1 MSNHTNNKILY
12 TARPLSRHVGGLH
25 DPLLQNKGDY
35 IKEQINILDSS
46 NKLLAPH
53 HRFGHDI
60 GELDGLNRQH
70 NNKRQNRQSTS
81 AIGETAPHSFDRD
94 LRDSLG
100 FVSDTG
106 SELDIHTKDVY
117 LRGDT
122 FKYNPYEDF
131 LYKRGL
137 MSDGN
142 QRRRIKTTYLN
153 IDSRF
158 RNTKPAIFTD
168 PAVTLEQ
175 NPLQFTKGSDIMFV
189 NHKNH
194 TLSPSDQITLTG
206 ASTEISIL
214 RTFRDRNQTMPTFI
228 IPSNCNVM
236 KVFFEHGIS
245 LDYRGDNIRVVFSGI
260 QGDKGSNIQS
270 TFLGTIPTNIL
281 NNGHIVR
288 LTITDPTAPEN
299 CQIEGVEINCS
310 VEDIK
315 ARFGSDFFT
324 CSDQHFFV
332 ILPVNM
338 VSRDNSDPAYVLS
351 DYNFNLRFDSIG
363 GVNLNLI
370 NASYPITVN
379 NLNGFH
385 TVINTY
391 ENGYDIK
398 LNAPALNTTRGG
410 GNFTKVA
417 KITSVLQS
425 YPDPHRYR
433 IGLGNVFHNVLSV
446 RLVSTEFPN
455 TDKVIRN
462 NISGS
467 NNKIYWNN
475 IDDGDYL
482 YSIEIPPGNY
492 STNDLVIVMQNL
504 FSATPRINAQDEE
517 LSELLNISYTERH
530 FMQVVINE
538 NTGKVTFK
546 LFKEF
551 IVDRPIVQVDPNI
564 STNQPTADAG
574 ITYRLTIN
582 HPNHGMTFSG
592 QNILIQN
599 AITHLGIPASV
610 INGTHRV
617 ETINGPDQYVIALP
631 KFNLTSSVVDTGGG
645 INVFIYVPDQFRL
658 RFDQPDT
665 IGTLLGF
672 RLAGEQTSI
681 TEFDTEIS
689 NQDKYFLETEE
700 QDVNFIG
707 QTTNFTNNALQL
719 SGEDYVL
726 MVAEPLKTMSSIGPV
741 KDIFSK
747 IILCDAPGRVLYN
760 TFVPTSHIF
769 DDPLES
775 LFELDIRFYNPDGT
789 FYNFNGLN
797 HSYTLEI
804 TTIVDIPEGSG
815 ISASTGKN
823 YNREIR

>member
-12 TARPLSRHVGGLH
+12 HAKPLNRHVGGAH
-25 DPLLQNKGDY
+25 EPLLQNKSDY
-35 IKEQINILDSS
+35 INEQTNILDSG
-46 NKLLAPH
+46 NKLLSPH

-60 GELDGLNRQH
+60 HDHQDSRTS
-70 NNKRQNRQSTS
+70 STS
-81 AIGETAPHSFDRD
+81 HKTRSNAIGNQQNSSGTNAGVGG
-94 LRDSLG
+94 LG
-100 FVSDTG
+100 FVTDTG

-117 LRGDT
+117 LRGDS
-122 FKYNPYEDF
+122 FKYDPHEDF

-137 MSDGN
+137 MSDGH

-158 RNTKPAIFTD
+158 RNTKPSIFTD
-168 PAVTLEQ
+168 PAITLEH
-175 NPLQFTKGSDIMFV
+175 NPLKFTKGSDIMFI
-189 NHKNH
+189 NHRNH
-194 TLSPSDQITLTG
+194 ILVPTDQITLTG
-206 ASTEISIL
+206 ASTSKIVL
-214 RTFRDRNQTMPTFI
+214 RTFRDRNQTMPTII

-236 KVFFEHGIS
+236 KVFYEHGIN
-245 LDYRGDNIRVVFSGI
+245 LDYRGDNIQVAFTEI
-260 QGDKGSNIQS
+260 KGDKGSNVQS
-270 TFLGTIPTNIL
+270 TFLGTIPVNIL
-281 NNGHIVR
+281 NNTHTVR
-288 LTITDPTAPEN
+288 LTVTDLTAPPD

-315 ARFGSDFFT
+315 ARHGADFFT

-370 NASYPITVN
+370 NAVYPITVN

-385 TVINTY
+385 TIINIY
-391 ENGYDIK
+391 DNGYDIR
-398 LNAPALNTTRGG
+398 LDAPALDTVRGG

-417 KITSVLQS
+417 RITSVLQS
-425 YPDPHRYR
+425 YPDPHKYR
-433 IGLGNVFHNVLSV
+433 IGLGNVFHNILSV

-455 TDKVIRN
+455 SDKVVRD

-482 YSIEIPPGNY
+482 YSINVPSGNY
-492 STNDLVIVMQNL
+492 STNDLVIELQNL

-517 LSELLNISYTERH
+517 LKELLNISYTEKH

-538 NTGKVTFK
+538 NTGEVIFK

-564 STNQPTADAG
+564 ASGQNSANSDV
-574 ITYRLTIN
+574 TYKLTIN

-592 QNILIQN
+592 QTILIQN
-599 AITHLGIPASV
+599 AIAHLGIPSSI
-610 INGTHRV
+610 INGSHRV
-617 ETINGPDQYVIALP
+617 ETITGPDQYIIELP
-631 KFNLTSSVVDTGGG
+631 KFNLIQNATDTGGG

-681 TEFDTEIS
+681 TNFGTEIS
-689 NQDKYFLETEE
+689 NQDKYFLETEAQE
-700 QDVNFIG
+700 VNFIG

-719 SGEDYVL
+719 SGGDYVL
-726 MVAEPLKTMSSIGPV
+726 MVAEPLKTMSSIGPI
-741 KDIFSK
+741 KDVFSK
-747 IILCDAPGRVLYN
+747 IILCDAPGRILYN

-775 LFELDIRFYNPDGT
+775 LFELDIRFYNPNGT